1 MYWLFCSFLYWN
13 SIQNKISPGNGI
25 LFNDVLRPKILNI
38 LFVSCVLVNPGFL
51 LLYIAHF
58 DNRIALSSLV
68 FETLGFM
75 LSVYFL
81 FVFYTL
87 NSEMTLFYIWDFKL
101 LLIIS
106 MHLVISLVTATGI
119 ELRTTSFVNEH
130 STIWPN

>member
-58 DNRIALSSLV
+58 DNRIVLSSLV

-106 MHLVISLVTATGI
+106 MHLVISLVTAT
-119 ELRTTSFVNEH
+119 ELEPRTT
-130 STIWPN
+130 

>member
-25 LFNDVLRPKILNI
+25 LFNDVLRPKILNN

-58 DNRIALSSLV
+58 DNRIVLSSLV

-106 MHLVISLVTATGI
+106 MHLVISLVTAT
-119 ELRTTSFVNEH
+119 ELEPRTT
-130 STIWPN
+130 